1 MLLSVLAAQLDAI
14 SVDGS
19 TDRSI
24 ERVCYDSRTVRD
36 SDLFVAIRGE
46 QVDSRRFVPDL
57 EVAAVIADGPVRAR
71 PGVTVIQVDNAR
83 LALARAA
90 AAMQGHPGED
100 LPVIGITGTNGKTT
114 VAWMIEAII
123 NATGKTSGVIGT
135 TGHRIA
141 GAPIHAKHTTPE
153 APVLQKLLRRMVDEG
168 CAAALMEVSSIGIV
182 MHRTDAIPFRVGVFT
197 SFSRDHLDFHTDM
210 EDYLD
215 AKARLFHTLLAP
227 NGIAILNSDEAACEG
242 MDTGGRE
249 TWTYGMG
256 QKAAFRAVDLR
267 TTVDGTHFT
276 MLTPQG
282 GHSVLLVLK
291 GNHNV
296 MNALAAVAAATAL
309 GISTEHCIAGIE
321 GLTTIPGRLESV
333 ENDKNITVLVD
344 YAHTPDALRTVLK
357 SLRPLT
363 RGRILTVFGCGGS
376 RDSGKRPE
384 MGTIAV
390 EGSDWV
396 FVTSDNPRHENP
408 MDIIGDIVGGIDG
421 PHNVEPNRKKAITA
435 AINSAKPGDIVLI
448 AGKGHETTQI
458 TGDKVTPFDDRLV
471 AAQALRELP

>member
-1 MLLSVLAAQLDAI
+1 MLLSALAAQLGAVSI
-14 SVDGS
+14 DGP
-19 TDRSI
+19 TDRPI
-24 ERVCYDSRTVRD
+24 KRVCYDSRIARS

-57 EVAAVIADGPVRAR
+57 DVAAVVADGPVRAR

-83 LALARAA
+83 LALARTAA
-90 AAMQGHPGED
+90 ALEGHPGED
-100 LPVIGITGTNGKTT
+100 IPVVGITGTNGKTT

-123 NATGKTSGVIGT
+123 NAADQTCGVVGT

-141 GAPIHAKHTTPE
+141 GTPIPAKHTTPE
-153 APVLQKLLRRMVDEG
+153 APVLQSLLRRMVDEG
-168 CAAALMEVSSIGIV
+168 CSGALMEVSSIGIV

-227 NGIAILNSDEAACEG
+227 NGIAILNADESACESI
-242 MDTGGRE
+242 DTGNRE

-256 QKAAFRAVDLR
+256 PKATFRAVDLH
-267 TTVDGTHFT
+267 TTVSGTRFT
-276 MLTPQG
+276 AITPEG
-282 GHSVLLVLK
+282 SHSILLVLK

-296 MNALAAVAAATAL
+296 MNALAAIAAATAL
-309 GISTEHCIAGIE
+309 GIPTEHCIAGIE
-321 GLTTIPGRLESV
+321 GIAKIPGRLETV
-333 ENDKNITVLVD
+333 ENNRDITVLVD
-344 YAHTPDALRTVLK
+344 YAHTPDALRTVLQ

-363 RGRILTVFGCGGS
+363 RGRILTVFGCGGG
-376 RDSGKRPE
+376 RDPGKRPQ
-384 MGTIAV
+384 MGAIAS

-396 FVTSDNPRHENP
+396 FVTSDNPRHEDP
-408 MDIIGDIVGGIDG
+408 MGIINEIRAGIDG
-421 PHNVEPNRKKAITA
+421 PHNAEPDRRKAISA
-435 AINSAKPGDIVLI
+435 AIHSAKPGDIVLI

-458 TGDKVTPFDDRLV
+458 TGDTVVPFDDRLV
-471 AAQALRELP
+471 ATEVLEGLA